1 VLLFGK
7 TCWWVHL
14 AVQNGSESTE
24 ELTDAIEDVA
34 GL

>member
-1 VLLFGK
+1 VLLFAK
-7 TCWWVHL
+7 TCWWDHRFIPIIPRSVR
-14 AVQNGSESTE
+14 